1 MKSILSRSLSGW
13 SATALLLCTAG
24 CADLLPKP
32 PAAPAYYAL
41 DSAPSAVTSMQ
52 RGTALAGN
60 ARPTLAVNRPRA
72 SPGYDSV
79 GIVYTR
85 ESQRLG
91 TYANSVWIDTP
102 AQMLMPMIVAAV
114 ESTTAF
120 AAVVQSPSAARSDIE
135 LDTEI
140 LRLQQDFSSQPS
152 RVRFTL
158 RASLVDS
165 VTRRVLTSEQFE
177 AVVDSGSEDAPGGV
191 VAAHAAVRNVLAR
204 LAALCR
210 DTEARWRT
218 VRKDIQAE
226 RTRDRPE

>member
-1 MKSILSRSLSGW
+1 MKSILSRSLLGW
-13 SATALLLCTAG
+13 SATALVLGMTG

-32 PAAPAYYAL
+32 PAAPAYYTL
-41 DSAPSAVTSMQ
+41 DSAPRAVTSMP
-52 RGTALAGN
+52 RGPDVAGN
-60 ARPTLAVNRPRA
+60 VHPTLAVNRPRA

-102 AQMLMPMIVAAV
+102 AQMLMPMMVAAI
-114 ESTTAF
+114 ESTSAF

-140 LRLQQDFSSQPS
+140 LLLQHDFGSQPS

-165 VTRRVLTSEQFE
+165 VTRGVLASEQFD
-177 AVVDSGSEDAPGGV
+177 AVGESASEDAPGGV
-191 VAAHAAVRNVLAR
+191 VAAHAAVRNVLTR
-204 LAALCR
+204 LAALCS
-210 DTEARWRT
+210 DTEVRWTLVNNDTLSERKG
-218 VRKDIQAE
+218 VR
-226 RTRDRPE
+226 P

>member
-1 MKSILSRSLSGW
+1 MKSILSRSLLGW
-13 SATALLLCTAG
+13 SATALVLGMTG

-32 PAAPAYYAL
+32 PAAPAYYTL
-41 DSAPSAVTSMQ
+41 VSAPRAVTSMP
-52 RGTALAGN
+52 RGPAVAGN
-60 ARPTLAVNRPRA
+60 VHPTLAVNRPRA

-102 AQMLMPMIVAAV
+102 AQMLMPMMVAAI
-114 ESTTAF
+114 ESTSAF

-140 LRLQQDFSSQPS
+140 LLLQHDFGSQPS
-152 RVRFTL
+152 RVLFSL

-165 VTRRVLTSEQFE
+165 VTRRVLASEQFD
-177 AVVDSGSEDAPGGV
+177 AVVESASEDAPGGV
-191 VAAHAAVRNVLAR
+191 VAAHAAVRNVLTR
-204 LAALCR
+204 LSVLCS
-210 DTEARWRT
+210 DTEARWRLANNDT
-218 VRKDIQAE
+218 LAE
-226 RTRDRPE
+226 RKGARP